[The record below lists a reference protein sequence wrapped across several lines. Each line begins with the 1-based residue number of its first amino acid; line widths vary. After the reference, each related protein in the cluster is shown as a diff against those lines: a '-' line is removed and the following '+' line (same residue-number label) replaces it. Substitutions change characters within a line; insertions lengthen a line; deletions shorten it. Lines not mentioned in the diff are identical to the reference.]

1 MKSHIKIYLL
11 VCIAALLLTGCDTV
25 FDVHPYDVRIKSET
39 NLNAKNIQKIE
50 QTVKSK
56 DTIRFAV
63 ISDSHQW
70 YDDLQKAVND
80 INSRQDSIDFV
91 IHCGDISDFGATREM
106 KWTRER
112 MLKLKMPSVVLLG
125 NHDCLGTGNQTY
137 EAIYGDPDFS
147 FIAGKVKFVC
157 LNTNAIE
164 YDYSRPV
171 PNFDFMEAER
181 SADSLDFD
189 RTVVCMHAPPYSEQ
203 FNNNVA
209 KVFNYYIHEFPRLL
223 FCLDG
228 HGHHTK
234 TEDLYNNGTL
244 SIWQAAYT
252 SVNITFSPSHQRII
266 MLKSS
271 IFKFSIW
278 ALLLLSASTTASA
291 VEEGLGKESSEEDSL
306 TRYDRRI
313 LRYRKHWDVLMP
325 TQSVIQTCGNMGII
339 SLGIGWDYGKR
350 SQWETHLLFG
360 IVPKYDSDEV
370 KMTIT
375 LKENFIPWRKDWG
388 KGWQFEPLECTLYLN
403 TVLGHDFW
411 TKQPTKYES
420 GYYPF
425 STRIRPNLGFG
436 ERFTYQIPNN
446 RRKRVKSL
454 TFFYELSTN
463 DIYFMRFYRNG
474 NAGFWDVFGL
484 SFGAKM
490 QIL

>member
-1 MKSHIKIYLL
+1 
-11 VCIAALLLTGCDTV
+11 
-25 FDVHPYDVRIKSET
+25 
-39 NLNAKNIQKIE
+39 
-50 QTVKSK
+50 
-56 DTIRFAV
+56 
-63 ISDSHQW
+63 
-70 YDDLQKAVND
+70 
-80 INSRQDSIDFV
+80 
-91 IHCGDISDFGATREM
+91 
-106 KWTRER
+106 
-112 MLKLKMPSVVLLG
+112 
-125 NHDCLGTGNQTY
+125 
-137 EAIYGDPDFS
+137 
-147 FIAGKVKFVC
+147 
-157 LNTNAIE
+157 
-164 YDYSRPV
+164 
-171 PNFDFMEAER
+171 
-181 SADSLDFD
+181 
-189 RTVVCMHAPPYSEQ
+189 
-203 FNNNVA
+203 
-209 KVFNYYIHEFPRLL
+209 
-223 FCLDG
+223 
-228 HGHHTK
+228 
-234 TEDLYNNGTL
+234 
-244 SIWQAAYT
+244 
-252 SVNITFSPSHQRII
+252 

-278 ALLLLSASTTASA
+278 ALLLLSAGSAANATEIA

-425 STRIRPNLGFG
+425 STRIRPN
-436 ERFTYQIPNN
+436 
-446 RRKRVKSL
+446 
-454 TFFYELSTN
+454 